1 MNNCSQEQ
9 KKYVTPKSLPIKII
23 KKNNE
28 KNQNNT
34 INNDEYILDF
44 NTFNPSKSS
53 PPSEW
58 KSRLEARI
66 KSFENLQVLIDD

>member
-9 KKYVTPKSLPIKII
+9 EKCLTPKSLPIKIV

-28 KNQNNT
+28 KIET
-34 INNDEYILDF
+34 DSINNDEYILDF
-44 NTFNPSKSS
+44 NTFNPNKSS

-58 KSRLEARI
+58 KTRLEARI
-66 KSFENLQVLIDD
+66 KSFENLQVFVDN

>member
-9 KKYVTPKSLPIKII
+9 KKYVTPKSLPIKIV
-23 KKNNE
+23 KNNNE
-28 KNQNNT
+28 KKQT
-34 INNDEYILDF
+34 EGEYTDEYLLDF
-44 NTFNPSKSS
+44 NTFNPSKIS

-66 KSFENLQVLIDD
+66 KTYENLQVFIDN

>member
-1 MNNCSQEQ
+1 MNNYSQEQ
-9 KKYVTPKSLPIKII
+9 ENYDTTKSLPIKII

-28 KNQNNT
+28 NKETNSND
-34 INNDEYILDF
+34 NDEYILDF

-58 KSRLEARI
+58 KTRLEARI
-66 KSFENLQVLIDD
+66 KSFENLQVFIDN